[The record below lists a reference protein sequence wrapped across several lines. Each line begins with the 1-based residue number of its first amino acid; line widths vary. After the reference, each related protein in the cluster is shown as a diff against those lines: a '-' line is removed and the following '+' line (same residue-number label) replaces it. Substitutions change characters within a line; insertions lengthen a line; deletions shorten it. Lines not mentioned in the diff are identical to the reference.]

1 MNDNPCFGCIPPK
14 RNADCHSICKEYTD
28 WKRDHDAELDE
39 QRKQKLQE
47 WGRIEIRESS
57 IRKAKRKPRRRRS

>member
-1 MNDNPCFGCIPPK
+1 MNNNPCYGCTPPK
-14 RNADCHSICKEYTD
+14 RNADCHSKCKEYTE
-28 WKRDHDAELDE
+28 WKRDHDAKLDE

-57 IRKAKRKPRRRRS
+57 IRKAKRKPRKRRS